1 MRPVIYLSTFFPP
14 ENQELFMKGLRSGA
28 NLSAS
33 AFSYALLSGFA
44 AYASRMAGVM
54 NAPPV
59 GPFPFSFKRMFCREV
74 STEEYGMEVRSI
86 ATCNIYGLQALST
99 SRNLLKA
106 IQRLGAGESSVLVY
120 SAQIPL
126 LRAAVD
132 YKKSFPGTRIILIV
146 PDLYEDISSSGY
158 FKSLAKKRLF
168 GDFDSLCQHVD
179 AYVLLT
185 DQMIER
191 MPVRK
196 PYCVVE
202 GVYNLSEQRVP
213 TQHKPHSFTIL
224 YSGMLYERFGVKN
237 LVDAFCSL
245 SNESLRL
252 QLCGSGDLEGYIK
265 DKAAEDPRIEFLGV
279 IPRKKAL
286 ELQCSASLL
295 VNPRQP
301 NGGFTRYSFPS
312 KNIEYLAS
320 GTPALI
326 YELEGIPQEYYNYC
340 YHLSAEQSSV
350 KDLADIMQ
358 KIYNEPIESRVSLA
372 ASAREFILTKKNA
385 PAQCEKILRFID
397 SLE

>member
-1 MRPVIYLSTFFPP
+1 
-14 ENQELFMKGLRSGA
+14 
-28 NLSAS
+28 
-33 AFSYALLSGFA
+33 
-44 AYASRMAGVM
+44 MA
-54 NAPPV
+54 
-59 GPFPFSFKRMFCREV
+59 
-74 STEEYGMEVRSI
+74 VRSI
-86 ATCNIYGLQALST
+86 ATCNIYGIQALSI

-106 IQRLGAGESSVLVY
+106 IQRLGVGEASILVY
-120 SAQIPL
+120 SAQTPL
-126 LRAAVD
+126 LRAAVE
-132 YKKSFPGTRIILIV
+132 YKKNFPGTRIILIV
-146 PDLYEDISSSGY
+146 PDLYEDISSNGY
-158 FKSLAKKRLF
+158 IKSLAKKHLL
-168 GDFDSLCQHVD
+168 GDFDALCQHVD

-202 GVYNLSEQRVP
+202 GVYNLSEQRTP
-213 TQHKPHSFTIL
+213 GQQAPHPFTIL
-224 YSGMLYERFGVKN
+224 YSGMLYEKFGVKN

-245 SNESLRL
+245 LDDHLRL
-252 QLCGSGDLEGYIK
+252 QLCGSGDLEDYIK
-265 DKAAEDPRIEFLGV
+265 DKAVVDSRIEFLGV

-340 YHLSAEQSSV
+340 YHLSAKQTSV
-350 KDLADIMQ
+350 EDLADMIR
-358 KIYNEPIESRVSLA
+358 KIYNEPAESRVSLA
-372 ASAREFILTKKNA
+372 ASAREFILTEKNA
-385 PAQCEKILRFID
+385 PAQCEKIFRLID
-397 SLE
+397 SI